1 MRLRHHFEV
10 GKLSLAKARLA
21 SVSALWDFRR
31 SANAKPTT
39 EKRRS
44 TVAEVAGTPRYC
56 RAMRARLGKS
66 LTWFAHHLR
75 PSLCAQ
81 IRHYQIYQ
89 NITHVR
95 RYAIEATPWGSEVT
109 HIYMA
114 GGTTN
119 THQQWI
125 SARACMAPQAKTSVG
140 GPVPRWFFWYL
151 SRPPSG
157 KYWSVINL
165 KKHYF
170 LFLLLGKCFV
180 MTKHFKQVFC

>member
-1 MRLRHHFEV
+1 M
-10 GKLSLAKARLA
+10 SLAKARFA

-31 SANAKPTT
+31 SANAEPTT

-56 RAMRARLGKS
+56 RAMRAKLGKF
-66 LTWFAHHLR
+66 LMWFAHHLI
-75 PSLCAQ
+75 PSLRADQ
-81 IRHYQIYQ
+81 ASD
-89 NITHVR
+89 ITHVNR
-95 RYAIEATPWGSEVT
+95 RHAIEATHWGSEDRR
-109 HIYMA
+109 IYMA
-114 GGTTN
+114 GGTT
-119 THQQWI
+119 TRQQWI
-125 SARACMAPQAKTSVG
+125 LARACMAPQAKTSVG